1 MSIQSSRAV
10 TPART
15 RVFYCRGRW
24 PVRRMDTG
32 WGAGL
37 GPPRAIGSQADIRRN
52 ARGRMTNITADSVN
66 QYGIKPRA
74 ATSGINALGQRLTK
88 AGTVYTGTLRFVYG
102 EDGGL
107 ASGHKLIGEYD
118 NAGALITEHVYLQD
132 TPIAVIKTAGAYLIQ
147 ADHLNTPRAVGRIR
161 RSCNPPYVMQWMA
174 ITPASIASVARME

>member
-1 MSIQSSRAV
+1 
-10 TPART
+10 
-15 RVFYCRGRW
+15 
-24 PVRRMDTG
+24 
-32 WGAGL
+32 
-37 GPPRAIGSQADIRRN
+37 
-52 ARGRMTNITADSVN
+52 MTNITADSVN

-88 AGTVYTGTLRFVYG
+88 AGTGYTGTLRFVYG